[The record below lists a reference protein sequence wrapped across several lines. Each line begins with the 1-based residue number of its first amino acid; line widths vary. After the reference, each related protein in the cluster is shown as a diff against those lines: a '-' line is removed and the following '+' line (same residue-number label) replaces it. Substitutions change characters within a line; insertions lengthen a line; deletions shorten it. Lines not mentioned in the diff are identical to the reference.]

1 MKHIITTITLLLFFY
16 FSIAQNV
23 EFKSSNFKGNKEGLK
38 AAEENIKK
46 ADEMLEKG
54 EQALILHQESPKLFA
69 DALALYTKANEFNPN
84 NAELNFKMGK
94 CFLQTWKKHSAITQ
108 LEKSLQLDPQIA
120 SDIYLYLAQAY
131 TYDNKFKECKAQL
144 DLYKTKAREK
154 DLEKNKDLINKI
166 YAECDTAIKLIQKP
180 IKASIQNL
188 KEINSPYPDFCASIS
203 ADESML
209 IFNSK
214 RPGTMG
220 GKMGEDGFNTS
231 DVFVSHKLKGKW
243 SDPSAMGSSINT
255 EGQDICVGLSPD
267 GQKMLLCKN
276 TSGNYDLY
284 FSSLEG
290 DSWSELE
297 KMQEGKINS
306 QYNETHASIN
316 YNGTI
321 VYYVSDDPYGNRGG
335 KDLFFSGL
343 ANPRI
348 NLWGKGQTV
357 TSDINS
363 KYNENSIFIH
373 PDDNTIYF
381 SSQGFNSIGGYDIFV
396 TKRVPGG
403 WTKPVN
409 MGYPINTPYDETY
422 FVMSANGKYGYLTS
436 NREENGQGE
445 EDIYRVKFLG
455 SLKPAILDNED
466 HLLASF
472 ALPVP
477 ESNLEGAVDI
487 DAKNLTV
494 LKGRVLDA
502 FTMKAIAAE
511 IEITDNVKNEVK
523 GVFAS
528 NSSTGKFLVSMPSGT
543 NYGLNVKAK
552 DYLFFSENF
561 DLPKLSD
568 YQMVEKD
575 ILLTGMCIGCKIVLR
590 NIFFDSGKSTLRPE
604 STNELS
610 RLVQLINDISKVKPN
625 VKIEIS
631 GHTDNVGSEN
641 ANQVL
646 SESRAKAVVSY
657 LITQGISASKLTF
670 KGYGST
676 TPFTK
681 NDTPANRQLNR
692 RTEFKILE

>member
-1 MKHIITTITLLLFFY
+1 MKHIITTLTLLFFLHSS
-16 FSIAQNV
+16 FAQNI

-46 ADEMLEKG
+46 ADELLEKG
-54 EQALILHQESPKLFA
+54 EAALVLHQETPKLFA
-69 DALALYTKANEFNPN
+69 DALALYLKANEFNPN
-84 NAELNFKMGK
+84 NAELNIKLGK
-94 CFLQTWKKHSAITQ
+94 CYLQTWKKRSAIPL
-108 LEKSLQLDPQIA
+108 LEKALKLDPQITPEVY
-120 SDIYLYLAQAY
+120 IYLAQAY
-131 TYDNKFKECKAQL
+131 TFENKFKESKAQI
-144 DLYKTKAREK
+144 DLFKTKAKEK
-154 DLEKNKDLINKI
+154 DVEKNKETINKI
-166 YAECDTAIKLIQKP
+166 YAQCDTAIKLVVHPEKV
-180 IKASIQNL
+180 SIQNI
-188 KEINSPYPDFCASIS
+188 KEINTPYPDFCASIS

-209 IFNSK
+209 LFNSI

-220 GKMGEDGFNTS
+220 GKMGDDGFNNS

-243 SDPSAMGSSINT
+243 TSPVAMGAPINT
-255 EGQDICVGLSPD
+255 DGEDICVGLSPD
-267 GQKMLLCKN
+267 GQTMLLSKN
-276 TSGNYDLY
+276 TTGNYDLY
-284 FSSLEG
+284 FSKLQG
-290 DSWSELE
+290 DTWGELE
-297 KMQEGKINS
+297 KMQDGKINS
-306 QYNETHASIN
+306 PYNETHASIN

-321 VYYVSDDPYGNRGG
+321 VYYVSDNPYGNRGG

-422 FVMSANGKYGYLTS
+422 FVMSANGRYGYLTS
-436 NREENGQGE
+436 NREENGVGE

-487 DAKNLTV
+487 DAKNLTI

-502 FTMKAIAAE
+502 FTMQPISAE
-511 IEITDNVKNEVK
+511 IEITDNVKNESK
-523 GVFAS
+523 GIFTS
-528 NSSTGKFLVSMPSGT
+528 NSSTGKFLVSMPSGI

-568 YQMVEKD
+568 YSMVEKD

-631 GHTDNVGSEN
+631 GHTDNVGSEST
-641 ANQVL
+641 NQVL
-646 SESRAKAVVSY
+646 SESRAKAVVTY

-676 TPFTK
+676 VPFTK
-681 NDTPANRQLNR
+681 NDSPANRQLNR
-692 RTEFKILE
+692 RTEFKIVE